1 MSTPE
6 KGSGSSPAGAETRP
20 APVVFIS
27 HGSPMVALDG
37 GVYSQALARFG
48 ESFTPQAIVA
58 ISAYWEHTHGVQI
71 TAADRP
77 KLIYDFGGF
86 PPALYDLTY
95 EAAGDPAL
103 AREVQAALG
112 ENSVAATL
120 DPERGWDH
128 GVWIPLRL
136 MYAQALAPI
145 VQISLPLNS
154 SPEQLFRI
162 GEALARFRNKGVL
175 IVASGGLVH
184 NLQRIRADRKD
195 SPPHAW
201 AEEFDKWAKE
211 AIERKDFPAL
221 FSYRR
226 FAPHAK
232 LAVPTSEH
240 LAPLFVAL
248 GAARPYSQVV
258 AIFEGFQYAS
268 ISMRCFALES

>member
-6 KGSGSSPAGAETRP
+6 KVAGSLPAGAETHP

-37 GVYSQALARFG
+37 GAYSQALSKFG
-48 ESFTPQAIVA
+48 KSFAPQAILA
-58 ISAYWEHTHGVQI
+58 ISAHWEHAHGVQI
-71 TAADRP
+71 TAGDRP
-77 KLIYDFGGF
+77 KPIYDFGGF

-95 EAAGDPAL
+95 EAAGDPAF
-103 AREVQAALG
+103 AREVHTALA
-112 ENSVAATL
+112 EISVAATL

-136 MYAQALAPI
+136 MYPQARAPI
-145 VQISLPLNS
+145 VQMSLPLNS

-175 IVASGGLVH
+175 IVASGGLAH
-184 NLQRIRADRKD
+184 NLQRIRPGQKD

-201 AEEFDKWAKE
+201 AEAFEKWAME

-232 LAVPTSEH
+232 LVVPTSEH

-248 GAARPYSQVV
+248 GAAHPYSKVL